1 MKKLYAMAF
10 VLTILGLAR
19 CGYRFAETPLLR
31 YDSGPGIIRIS
42 MKNGFR
48 PYFRPI
54 DAAKPFRADMTR
66 DFLARVLAKRGFVF
80 LYFSFANNFIRLRS
94 LIPPCMNW
102 NLAPLSRCARSMIC
116 PRWYPVCSTK

>member
-1 MKKLYAMAF
+1 M
-10 VLTILGLAR
+10 
-19 CGYRFAETPLLR
+19 
-31 YDSGPGIIRIS
+31 
-42 MKNGFR
+42 
-48 PYFRPI
+48 

-102 NLAPLSRCARSMIC
+102 NLAQLSRCARSMIC